1 MSTVDVS
8 RQESRGLVSRV
19 ATHVVRYH
27 PIKLSFYIIGLICL
41 FFTGFEVSETQW
53 VKHDELIRSSDYIK
67 AKHHVELLQ
76 DELREQNI
84 QYRKVKGWFSCNP
97 ECEGLQLSMNDLRVQ
112 LAEVSEV
119 EATIKKKAMS
129 HLGLFSS
136 FSIKNLRS
144 LFFDKFNSGKDAAMN
159 RSLWDFIF
167 IRMYRDEEFLSYI
180 ARVIFNFLFNFML
193 GMLMAF
199 FTFCWSLVG
208 FIKSYSPGYIEG
220 IIFFVLAATTAGT
233 FLISWI
239 AIFSAS
245 TAGTVYVIGK
255 AVVKNAAIE
264 DQQRRQHVKYD

>member
-19 ATHVVRYH
+19 TTHVVRHH

-41 FFTGFEVSETQW
+41 FFTGFEVTETQW
-53 VKHDELIRSSDYIK
+53 VKHDELINSSDYIN
-67 AKHHVELLQ
+67 AKHQIELLQ
-76 DELREQNI
+76 GKLREQNV
-84 QYRKVKGWFSCNP
+84 QYRQVKGWFTCNT
-97 ECEGLQLSMNDLRVQ
+97 ECEVLQLSMNELRMQ
-112 LAEVSEV
+112 LAEVSKV
-119 EATIKKKAMS
+119 EQTIKSQALS

-136 FSIKNLRS
+136 FSVKNLKS

-159 RSLWDFIF
+159 RSYWDIIF
-167 IRMYRDEEFLSYI
+167 TRMHRDEELSSYI
-180 ARVIFNFLFNFML
+180 IRVIFNFLFNFML

-199 FTFCWSLVG
+199 FTFCWSLVA

-233 FLISWI
+233 FLISWV

-245 TAGTVYVIGK
+245 TVGTVYVIGN

-264 DQQRRQHVKYD
+264 DQQRRQNVKYD